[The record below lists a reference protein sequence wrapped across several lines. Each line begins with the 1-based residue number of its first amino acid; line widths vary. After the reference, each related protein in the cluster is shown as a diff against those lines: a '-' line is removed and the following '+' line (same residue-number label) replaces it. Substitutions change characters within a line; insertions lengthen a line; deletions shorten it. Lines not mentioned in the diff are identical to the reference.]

1 MSRQYCKFHIIG
13 QYYWKGNLIN
23 FCIGSD
29 VPEDAGDYIF
39 YQNCPMCGEKITE
52 QIKTRQLEYNIN
64 VEQVDV
70 RPDRRRKKKR
80 EFKQK
85 ERIPKRKSRIPK
97 RKKRRDA

>member
-70 RPDRRRKKKR
+70 RPERRKRK
-80 EFKQK
+80 FKQK

-97 RKKRRDA
+97 RKRRRDG